1 MNRKLRHSL
10 SALTASGAALA
21 IALMVA
27 VPAGTSPVQD
37 VVSQDLPLPVM
48 AGQHVD
54 DIDSLAK
61 AVALSAEIAT
71 ASAMAM
77 DAGRDMD
84 AQTTP
89 RAPRKGTRHRRQ
101 TLVMPYFSFSPR
113 G

>member
-27 VPAGTSPVQD
+27 VPAGTTPVQD
-37 VVSQDLPLPVM
+37 VVMQDLSQ
-48 AGQHVD
+48 AAASQRAD
-54 DIDSLAK
+54 DIGSLGK

-71 ASAMAM
+71 ASALAM
-77 DAGRDMD
+77 EAGRDMD
-84 AQTTP
+84 AQTTQH
-89 RAPRKGTRHRRQ
+89 APRKGTRHRRQ
-101 TLVMPYFSFSPR
+101 TIVMPYFSFSPR